1 MKVQEEVDNRTI
13 ALTVSTAKLTGRIFK
28 AAVCKYL
35 AYRKEKK
42 IQKSRD
48 SMAKDSP
55 VIPHGKQSVK
65 QLIGQNQ
72 GVSTIESNDPD
83 IKSFERIARKYGVD
97 YDIKK
102 VKTEDKPKYVIF
114 FKARVDDALTQAF
127 TEYTRKSVEK
137 EKRPSVLDKLHSLT
151 EKMQNRV
158 LERTKTKQR
167 SAER

>member
-1 MKVQEEVDNRTI
+1 MYIQEEIESRTV
-13 ALTVSTAKLTGRIFK
+13 ALSISTAKLTGRIFK
-28 AAVCKYL
+28 AAICKYL
-35 AYRKEKK
+35 EHRKNK
-42 IQKSRD
+42 QRD
-48 SMAKDSP
+48 GP

-97 YDIKK
+97 YAIKK

-114 FKARVDDALTQAF
+114 FKARDADALTQAF

-137 EKRPSVLDKLHSLT
+137 RPSVLEKLHSLT
-151 EKMQNRV
+151 EKVQNRI

>member
-1 MKVQEEVDNRTI
+1 MVYIQEEIESRTV
-13 ALTVSTAKLTGRIFK
+13 ALSISTAKLTGRIFK
-28 AAVCKYL
+28 AAICKYL
-35 AYRKEKK
+35 EHRKNK
-42 IQKSRD
+42 QRD
-48 SMAKDSP
+48 GP

-97 YDIKK
+97 YAIKK

-114 FKARVDDALTQAF
+114 FKARDADALTQAF

-137 EKRPSVLDKLHSLT
+137 GKRPSVLEKLHSLT

>member
-1 MKVQEEVDNRTI
+1 MQEEVESKTL
-13 ALTVSTAKLTGRIFK
+13 ALTVSTAKLTGRVFK

-48 SMAKDSP
+48 SMGRNSP

-65 QLIGQNQ
+65 ELIGQNQ

-83 IKSFERIARKYGVD
+83 IKSFERVARKYGVD
-97 YDIKK
+97 YAVRK

-114 FKARVDDALTQAF
+114 FKARDADALTQAF
-127 TEYTRKSVEK
+127 TEYTRKSAEK

-151 EKMQNRV
+151 EKVQNKI

-167 SAER
+167 GQER

>member
-1 MKVQEEVDNRTI
+1 MQEEVDNRTI

-48 SMAKDSP
+48 GL

-83 IKSFERIARKYGVD
+83 IKSFEKIARKYGID
-97 YDIKK
+97 YAIRK

-114 FKARVDDALTQAF
+114 FKARDADALTQAF

-137 EKRPSVLDKLHSLT
+137 EKHPSVLEKLHSLT

-158 LERTKTKQR
+158 LERTKTRQR